1 MGWGASMYEAS
12 SAESR
17 REVLV
22 LVLVASTKKSLLS
35 TLRKASLTCGLFMIL
50 ASANFSTISRLVA
63 PWHLQAPK
71 DILKG
76 LALVLL
82 MVRMLLKELLDER
95 KNFELLYAGGMLYEK
110 GAIGSGK
117 NANAKTRNGFGIGK
131 TLIGS

>member
-1 MGWGASMYEAS
+1 
-12 SAESR
+12 
-17 REVLV
+17 
-22 LVLVASTKKSLLS
+22 
-35 TLRKASLTCGLFMIL
+35 MIL

-82 MVRMLLKELLDER
+82 TRTMFLMLLLER
-95 KNFELLYAGGMLYEK
+95 KSFELLHAGGTGMLYEK

-117 NANAKTRNGFGIGK
+117 NANANAKTRNCFEIGK